1 MNTLQKTAGAILSLS
16 LLCGMQVYAFPD
28 YPSLRGQI
36 IEQSDICQGVVKDAN
51 GESIIGAS
59 VLVKGTTN
67 GSITGLDGDFSLR
80 NVKKGDIIVVSYVG
94 YQSQEI
100 AWTLPRIG
108 LPHARPLMVWL
119 TTAWKMEA
127 DRSSL
132 VAPSLMRGWISVL
145 AKTPQRAAIG

>member
-1 MNTLQKTAGAILSLS
+1 MNNILKQAGAILSLS

-100 AWTLPRIG
+100 AWTGEPLNIVLKEDAEVLDEVVVIG
-108 LPHARPLMVWL
+108 
-119 TTAWKMEA
+119 
-127 DRSSL
+127 
-132 VAPSLMRGWISVL
+132 
-145 AKTPQRAAIG
+145 

>member
-28 YPSLRGQI
+28 YTSLRGQI

-67 GSITGLDGDFSLR
+67 GSITGLDGDFSHR
-80 NVKKGDIIVVSYVG
+80 NEKKGDIIGVSNDG
-94 YQSQEI
+94 YNIHEKASTGE
-100 AWTLPRIG
+100 
-108 LPHARPLMVWL
+108 PLNIE
-119 TTAWKMEA
+119 KKE
-127 DRSSL
+127 D
-132 VAPSLMRGWISVL
+132 
-145 AKTPQRAAIG
+145 AKVPKCPPEKEAAIRDALKYFQMI

>member
-80 NVKKGDIIVVSYVG
+80 NVKKGDIIGQV
-94 YQSQEI
+94 I
-100 AWTLPRIG
+100 F
-108 LPHARPLMVWL
+108 
-119 TTAWKMEA
+119 
-127 DRSSL
+127 
-132 VAPSLMRGWISVL
+132 
-145 AKTPQRAAIG
+145 AKYYKVDGDKAEGVRTGGFGSTNK